1 VGFDA
6 ESLHAGTSANE
17 DVSCIGM
24 KRALEVI
31 IDLKEKGLIKDYAIG
46 GAIGALRWTEPFF
59 TYDLDIFVI
68 LQEEVVLDLSP
79 IYEYLEK
86 KGYSWQGQWIVIE
99 GIPVD
104 FVPVDE
110 IGREAVEKAVEVDFE
125 GLKVRVI
132 VPEYLIALFLKAGRD
147 KDMRKIEM
155 LLPKADQ
162 QKLVNVLN
170 KYGLTKDF
178 EERFGHHE
186 KR

>member
-1 VGFDA
+1 
-6 ESLHAGTSANE
+6 
-17 DVSCIGM
+17 M

-68 LQEEVVLDLSP
+68 LQEEAEKAVVLDLSP